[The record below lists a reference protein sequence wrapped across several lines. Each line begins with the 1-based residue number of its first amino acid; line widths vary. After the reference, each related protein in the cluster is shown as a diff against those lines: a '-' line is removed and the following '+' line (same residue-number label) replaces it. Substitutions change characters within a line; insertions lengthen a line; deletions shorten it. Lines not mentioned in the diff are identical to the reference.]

1 MVLILGDA
9 CLKSNVRYSEFQ
21 VETSFYHIDSSHDFS
36 ITFQMHGFK
45 PSTLKYPR
53 AESFSEKAR
62 FSGTKFSVSEIVKFE
77 SEFNNGMSKSSSVIY
92 LTCQKYF

>member
-1 MVLILGDA
+1 M
-9 CLKSNVRYSEFQ
+9 
-21 VETSFYHIDSSHDFS
+21 ETSFYHIDSSHDFS
-36 ITFQMHGFK
+36 VTFQIRGFK

-77 SEFNNGMSKSSSVIY
+77 SEFSNGMLKYSCTVYLLSSNV
-92 LTCQKYF
+92 LNNFEVTQKLI